1 MNWRDSWTIV
11 KEAAA
16 DFSRDDVL
24 SQAAALAF
32 YTALGLAPTILLFL
46 AVSAFLGDGTKEKM
60 VTQVESLIGG
70 QAAEGVQLVV
80 KSAEQKPNAGILS
93 AVVGIATLLFSAS
106 GIFAQLQ
113 GTLNR
118 IWDVK
123 PRPDAGWWNLV
134 RTRLLSAGLLISV
147 LFLLLVSLVVST
159 AIALVFPSSGTLWD
173 LLTQAI
179 SLGVFILLFA
189 MVYKF
194 LPDVEIG
201 WRDVWTG
208 AILTA
213 VLFAVGKYFIGLY
226 LGQSSVAS
234 SYGAAGSL
242 VALLVWVYYSAVI
255 VFFGAEVTQV
265 YATRFGAGI
274 KPAEHAMRVGGEAAA
289 AVPAAAR

>member
-16 DFSRDDVL
+16 DFSKDDAM

-60 VTQVESLIGG
+60 VAQVESLIGG
-70 QAAEGVQLVV
+70 QAAEGIQLVV
-80 KSAEQKPNAGILS
+80 KSAEQKPEAGLLS

-113 GTLNR
+113 STLNH

-123 PRPDAGWWNLV
+123 PRPAASYWDWIRA
-134 RTRLLSAGLLISV
+134 RILSAGLLISV

-159 AIALVFPSSGTLWD
+159 TIALVLPSSGALWD
-173 LLTQAI
+173 LLTMAI
-179 SLGVFILLFA
+179 SMAIFIVLFA
-189 MVYKF
+189 MVFKF

-201 WRDVWTG
+201 WRDVWIG
-208 AILTA
+208 ATLTA

-242 VALLVWVYYSAVI
+242 VALLVWVYYSSVI

-265 YATRFGAGI
+265 YSTRFGSGI
-274 KPAEHAMRVGGEAAA
+274 RPSEHAMRAGD
-289 AVPAAAR
+289 VPAPVTVT